1 MVISDSGV
9 ITVAGTGTFVTDV
22 DDIDIVLNSDNA
34 ITGALTF
41 TTQTS
46 GSVQMVLI

>member
-9 ITVAGTGTFVTDV
+9 ITVAGTATFITDV
-22 DDIDIVLNSDNA
+22 NDIDIVLNGDNA

-41 TTQTS
+41 TTQTRR
-46 GSVQMVLI
+46 INKRC